1 MVVAPRSTDD
11 RLLDATGTVLA
22 RVGWSQVTMA
32 AVATDAGVSRQTLYK
47 RFGSRAELAQ
57 AYVLREAGR
66 LVALV
71 DAAIAEHGD
80 DPRAAIAAAF
90 ETFLAAAAEHPLVRA
105 IVGEGDRAAGDDE
118 LLELVTIRGRSVL
131 DAAAHHL
138 AAVLRDTWPALSP
151 ASADLA
157 AEIAVRLAIS
167 TAALPGGPAALDGG
181 RLGEAL
187 APYLEQELSGDSPGL
202 RDRS

>member
-1 MVVAPRSTDD
+1 VRAVAAPRSTDD
-11 RLLDATGTVLA
+11 RLLDATGMVMA
-22 RVGWSQVTMA
+22 RVGWSRVTMA
-32 AVATDAGVSRQTLYK
+32 DVAAAADVSRQTLYK

-71 DAAIAEHGD
+71 ESAITTRAG

-90 ETFLAAAAEHPLVRA
+90 DVFLAAAAEHPLVRA
-105 IVGEGDRAAGDDE
+105 IVGEGEGDGAAGGDE

-131 DAAAHHL
+131 DTAAHHL
-138 AAVLRDTWPALSP
+138 SAILRDTWPALSP

-157 AEIAVRLAIS
+157 GEIAVRLAIS
-167 TAALPGGPAALDGG
+167 TAALPDGPAHLNGG
-181 RLGEAL
+181 RLGDAL
-187 APYLEQELSGDSPGL
+187 APYLERELA
-202 RDRS
+202 